1 MNLHTRGTLAA
12 SAALLAGSALAAA
25 PAAAAPATSPSNTA
39 VVAGATCRTASIHQ
53 IGTKKVVWD
62 KGMAAFTV
70 RQYLGYCQDSR
81 GWAWMNFAS
90 VYVWHQYH
98 VRGFGYRA
106 QVGIA
111 VKGEQETRGYVIGP
125 NRQRLT
131 FSKPVRTV
139 NVCTR
144 GWGKLYRLGAESA
157 QGMTSLRC

>member
-1 MNLHTRGTLAA
+1 MNALKTGTVAA
-12 SAALLAGSALAAA
+12 SAALLAGGALAAA
-25 PAAAAPATSPSNTA
+25 PAASAAPASTTSVTTSTTA
-39 VVAGATCRTASIHQ
+39 CRATSVHQ

-90 VYVWHQYH
+90 VYVWQHYH
-98 VRGFGYRA
+98 ARAFGYRA

>member
-1 MNLHTRGTLAA
+1 MNVRRTGTLAA
-12 SAALLAGSALAAA
+12 SAALLAGGVLAAA
-25 PAAAAPATSPSNTA
+25 PASAASAATASTTTA
-39 VVAGATCRTASIHQ
+39 IAGASCRTTSIHQ

-70 RQYLGYCQDSR
+70 RQYLAYCQDAR
-81 GWAWMNFAS
+81 GWAWMNFGS
-90 VYVWHQYH
+90 VYVWQQYH

-125 NRQRLT
+125 NRQRMT
-131 FSKPVRTV
+131 WSKPVRTV
-139 NVCTR
+139 NVCTQ

>member
-1 MNLHTRGTLAA
+1 MNALRTGTLAA
-12 SAALLAGSALAAA
+12 SAALLAGGVLTAA
-25 PAAAAPATSPSNTA
+25 PAAAAPATTSSHTTTISGTP
-39 VVAGATCRTASIHQ
+39 CRTTSIHQ

-70 RQYLGYCQDSR
+70 RQYLGYCRDAR
-81 GWAWMNFAS
+81 GWAWMNVAS
-90 VYVWHQYH
+90 TYVWQQYH

-111 VKGEQETRGYVIGP
+111 VKGEDETRGYVIGA

-131 FSKPVRTV
+131 WSKPVRTV
-139 NVCTR
+139 NLCTR
-144 GWGKLYRLGAESA
+144 GWGKLSRLGSESA